1 MSATITSFAIRYCV
15 KGRVEVL
22 WPKQSLT
29 QEQTQVAIGR
39 IIDRAHELHHK
50 LEYIAIVPC
59 AKRPGTK
66 RLAEISRRTMT
77 QAQLVHA
84 CNVYHRKAA
93 AAAAR

>member
-22 WPKQSLT
+22 WPKQHLT

-50 LEYIAIVPC
+50 LEYIAVVPC
-59 AKRPGTK
+59 TKRPGTK
-66 RLAEISRRTMT
+66 RIAEISRRTMT
-77 QAQLVHA
+77 QEQLVHA

>member
-1 MSATITSFAIRYCV
+1 MSATITSYAVRYCV

-22 WPKQSLT
+22 WPKQHLSHD
-29 QEQTQVAIGR
+29 EAQVAIGR
-39 IIDRAHELHHK
+39 IIDRAHELHHV
-50 LEYIAIVPC
+50 LDYIAIVPC

-66 RLAEISRRTMT
+66 RLAEISRRTMD

>member
-1 MSATITSFAIRYCV
+1 MSAAITSYAIRYCV

-29 QEQTQVAIGR
+29 HDETQVAIGR

-50 LEYIAIVPC
+50 LEYIAVVPC

>member
-1 MSATITSFAIRYCV
+1 MSATTTAYAIRYCV

-22 WPKQSLT
+22 WPKQHMT
-29 QEQTQVAIGR
+29 HDETQVAIGR

-59 AKRPGTK
+59 VKKPGTK

-77 QAQLVHA
+77 QEQLVHA
-84 CNVYHRKAA
+84 CNVYHRRAV